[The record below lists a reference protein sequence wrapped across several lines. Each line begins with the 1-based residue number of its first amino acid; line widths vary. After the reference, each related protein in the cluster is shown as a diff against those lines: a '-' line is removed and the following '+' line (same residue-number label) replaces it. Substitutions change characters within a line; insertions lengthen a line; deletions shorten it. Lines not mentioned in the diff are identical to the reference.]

1 MLVANAAGTQ
11 GRDLVATDI
20 RGVVARDV
28 GQPAPIE
35 RIVLEDPGPGEV
47 LVRVL
52 ASGVCHTD
60 LHFQLGSIGT
70 LPILMGH
77 EGAGVVEAVGE
88 GVTSPKVGD
97 YVVLAWRAPCGQCR
111 FCRIGQLHLCAAS
124 LNAQPRQHSPAGD
137 VIPTIMGLGTFA
149 THTVVA
155 ALQAVPIPREVPPEQ
170 ACLIGCGVMT
180 GLGAVFYTAG
190 VRRGSTVAVFGSG
203 AVGTSVIQG
212 ARLADAAQI
221 IAVDL
226 EPRKLEWA
234 KQFGATDTVNAS
246 QTDPVAAIKELTGG
260 NGVDYVFEAV
270 GNPKVLAQALRS
282 RDLAGVCTLIGVP
295 SADAVI
301 EFPAQEYFGMGGSLR
316 VSWYGDCLPT
326 RDFPLLADLYLKGR
340 LKLDE
345 LITQKIALEGVQGAF
360 EAMERGETLR
370 SVISF
375 G

>member
-1 MLVANAAGTQ
+1 M
-11 GRDLVATDI
+11 ATEV
-20 RGVVARDV
+20 RGAVAREV
-28 GQPAPIE
+28 GRPAPVE

-47 LVRVL
+47 LVKVL

-70 LPILMGH
+70 LPVLMGH
-77 EGAGVVEAVGE
+77 EGAGVVEAVGP
-88 GVTSPKVGD
+88 GVSEPKVGD
-97 YVVLAWRAPCGQCR
+97 FVVLAWRAPCGNCR
-111 FCRIGQLHLCAAS
+111 FCRIGQSHLCAAS
-124 LNAQPRQHSPAGD
+124 LNAQPRQKTPAGET
-137 VIPTIMGLGTFA
+137 IPTIMGLGTFA
-149 THTVVA
+149 NYTVVA
-155 ALQAVPIPREVPPEQ
+155 ALQAVPIPKEVPAAQ
-170 ACLIGCGVMT
+170 ASLIGCGVMT

-212 ARLADAAQI
+212 ARIADAAKI

-234 KQFGATDTVNAS
+234 KQLGATDVVNAS
-246 QTDPVAAIKELTGG
+246 ETDPVAAIKDLTGG
-260 NGVDYVFEAV
+260 HGVDYVFEAV
-270 GNPKVLAQALRS
+270 GNPKVLSQALRS

-295 SADAVI
+295 SSNAVI

-340 LKLDE
+340 LNLDALVTE
-345 LITQKIALEGVQGAF
+345 KIGLDDVQHAF
-360 EAMERGETLR
+360 ERMERGETLR
-370 SVISF
+370 SVIMF
-375 G
+375 

>member
-1 MLVANAAGTQ
+1 M
-11 GRDLVATDI
+11 ATDI
-20 RGVVARDV
+20 QGAVAREV
-28 GQPAPIE
+28 GKPAPIE
-35 RIVLEDPGPGEV
+35 RIVLEDPGPGEA

-70 LPILMGH
+70 LPVLMGH
-77 EGAGVVEAVGE
+77 EGAGIVEAVGP

-111 FCRIGQLHLCAAS
+111 FCRIGQPHLCAAS
-124 LNAQPRQHSPAGD
+124 LNAQPRQHTPSGD

-180 GLGAVFYTAG
+180 GLGAVFYTAQ
-190 VRRGSTVAVFGSG
+190 VRRGSTVAVFGAG

-212 ARLADAAQI
+212 ARLADAARI

-234 KQFGATDTVNAS
+234 KQFGATDIVNAS
-246 QTDPVAAIKELTGG
+246 QTDSVQAIKDLTGG
-260 NGVDYVFEAV
+260 YGVDYAFEAV
-270 GNPKVLAQALRS
+270 GNPKVLSQALRS

-345 LITQKIALEGVQGAF
+345 LITRRIALEEVQDAF

-375 G
+375 GS

>member
-1 MLVANAAGTQ
+1 MMPTQ
-11 GRDLVATDI
+11 A
-20 RGVVARDV
+20 RGVVAREA
-28 GQPAPIE
+28 GQPAPLE
-35 RIVLEDPGPGEV
+35 QIVLEDPGPGEV

-60 LHFQLGSIGT
+60 LHFQMGHYGPET
-70 LPILMGH
+70 LPVLMGH
-77 EGAGVVEAVGE
+77 EGAGIVEAVGP
-88 GVTSPKVGD
+88 GVEQPKVGD

-124 LNAQPRQHSPAGD
+124 LNAKPRQHTPGGD

-155 ALQAVPIPREVPPEQ
+155 ALQAVPVPREVPPEQ

-180 GLGAVFYTAG
+180 GIGAVFYTAG
-190 VRRGSTVAVFGSG
+190 VRPGSTVAIFGSG

-212 ARLADAAQI
+212 ARLARASKV

-234 KQFGATDTVNAS
+234 RQFGATDTVNAS
-246 QTDPVAAIKELTGG
+246 EDDPVARIKELTNGY
-260 NGVDYVFEAV
+260 GVDYAFEAV
-270 GNPKVLAQALRS
+270 GNPKVLSQVLRS
-282 RDLAGVCTLIGVP
+282 RDLAGVAVLIGVP
-295 SADAVI
+295 GADAQI
-301 EFPAQEYFGMGGSLR
+301 EFPAQEFFGMGGSLR

-326 RDFPLLADLYLKGR
+326 RDFPLLAQMYLRGE
-340 LKLDE
+340 LLLDE
-345 LITQKIALEGVQGAF
+345 LITRRIALEEVQSAF
-360 EAMERGETLR
+360 ESMERGETLR

-375 G
+375 GG

>member
-1 MLVANAAGTQ
+1 
-11 GRDLVATDI
+11 VATDI

-47 LVRVL
+47 LVKVL

-70 LPILMGH
+70 LPVLMGH
-77 EGAGVVEAVGE
+77 EGAGIVEAVGE
-88 GVTSPKVGD
+88 GVTTPKVGD

-124 LNAQPRQHSPAGD
+124 LNAQPRQHTPEG
-137 VIPTIMGLGTFA
+137 VTIPTIMGLGTFA

-212 ARLADAAQI
+212 AHLADAAKI

-295 SADAVI
+295 AADAVI

-345 LITQKIALEGVQGAF
+345 LITQKIPLEGVQGAF

>member
-1 MLVANAAGTQ
+1 M
-11 GRDLVATDI
+11 ATEI
-20 RGVVARDV
+20 RGAVAREV
-28 GQPAPIE
+28 GQPAPVE

-60 LHFQLGSIGT
+60 LHFQTGSIGS
-70 LPILMGH
+70 LPVLMGH
-77 EGAGVVEAVGE
+77 EGAGIVEAVGA
-88 GVTSPKVGD
+88 GVSEPKVGD
-97 YVVLAWRAPCGQCR
+97 FVVLAWRAPCGNCR
-111 FCRIGQLHLCAAS
+111 FCHIGQPHLCAAS
-124 LNAQPRQHSPAGD
+124 LNAQPRQKSPAGET
-137 VIPTIMGLGTFA
+137 IPTIMGLGTFA

-155 ALQAVPIPREVPPEQ
+155 ALQAVPIPREVPAAQ
-170 ACLIGCGVMT
+170 ASLIGCGVMT

-212 ARLADAAQI
+212 ARIADAAKI

-234 KQFGATDTVNAS
+234 KKLGATHVVNAS
-246 QTDPVAAIKELTGG
+246 ETDPVAAIKDLTDGH
-260 NGVDYVFEAV
+260 GVDYVFEAV
-270 GNPKVLAQALRS
+270 GNPKVLSQALRS

-295 SADAVI
+295 SATSTI
-301 EFPAQEYFGMGGSLR
+301 EFPAQEFFGMGGSLR

-340 LKLDE
+340 LNLDDLVTE
-345 LITQKIALEGVQGAF
+345 KIGLGDVQHAF
-360 EAMERGETLR
+360 ERMERGETLR
-370 SVISF
+370 SVITF
-375 G
+375 

>member
-1 MLVANAAGTQ
+1 M
-11 GRDLVATDI
+11 ATEV
-20 RGVVARDV
+20 RGIVAREV
-28 GQPAPIE
+28 GKPAPIE
-35 RIVLEDPGPGEV
+35 QIVLEDPGPGEV

-77 EGAGVVEAVGE
+77 EGAGVVEAVGP
-88 GVTSPKVGD
+88 GVESPKVGD
-97 YVVLAWRAPCGQCR
+97 YVVLAWRAPCSQCR
-111 FCRIGQLHLCAAS
+111 FCKIGQPHLCAAS
-124 LNAQPRQHSPAGD
+124 LNAVPRQKTPGGD
-137 VIPTIMGLGTFA
+137 TIPTIMGLGTFA

-155 ALQAVPIPREVPPEQ
+155 ALQAVPIPREVPPAQ

-190 VRRGSTVAVFGSG
+190 VRKGSTVAVYGSG

-212 ARLADAAQI
+212 ARLADAAKI

-234 KQFGATDTVNAS
+234 KQLGATDVVNAGE
-246 QTDPVAAIKELTGG
+246 TDPVAAIKELTNGY
-260 NGVDYVFEAV
+260 GVDYVFEAV
-270 GNPKVLAQALRS
+270 GHPKVLAQALRS

-345 LITQKIALEGVQGAF
+345 LVTQRIALEEVQSSF

-370 SVISF
+370 SVITF
-375 G
+375 ADK

>member
-1 MLVANAAGTQ
+1 
-11 GRDLVATDI
+11 VATDI

-70 LPILMGH
+70 LPVLMGH

-88 GVTSPKVGD
+88 GVTTPKVGD

-111 FCRIGQLHLCAAS
+111 FCRIGQPHLCSAS
-124 LNAQPRQHSPAGD
+124 LNAKPRQHSPGGD

-155 ALQAVPIPREVPPEQ
+155 ALQAVPIPRDVPPEQ

-180 GLGAVFYTAG
+180 GLGAVFYTAH

-212 ARLADAAQI
+212 ARLADAARI

-226 EPRKLEWA
+226 ESRKLEWA

-260 NGVDYVFEAV
+260 NGVDYAFEAV

-345 LITQKIALEGVQGAF
+345 LITQKIPLEGVQGAF

>member
-1 MLVANAAGTQ
+1 M
-11 GRDLVATDI
+11 ATEA
-20 RGVVARDV
+20 RGIVAREV
-28 GQPAPIE
+28 GQAAPIE

-70 LPILMGH
+70 LPVLMGH
-77 EGAGVVEAVGE
+77 EGAGIVEAVGP
-88 GVTSPKVGD
+88 GVESPKVGD

-124 LNAQPRQHSPAGD
+124 LNAQPRQKTPSGD
-137 VIPTIMGLGTFA
+137 TIPTIMGLGTFA

-170 ACLIGCGVMT
+170 ASLIGCGVMT
-180 GLGAVFYTAG
+180 GIGAVFYTAG
-190 VRRGSTVAVFGSG
+190 VRPGSTVAVFGSG

-212 ARLADAAQI
+212 ARLAHAAKI

-234 KQFGATDTVNAS
+234 TQFGATHTVNAS
-246 QTDPVAAIKELTGG
+246 QDDPVARIKELTDGY
-260 NGVDYVFEAV
+260 GVNYVFEAV
-270 GNPKVLAQALRS
+270 GNPIVLTQALRS
-282 RDLAGVCTLIGVP
+282 RDLAGVAVLIGVP

-326 RDFPLLADLYLKGR
+326 RDFPLLADLYLKGE

-345 LITQKIALEGVQGAF
+345 MITRKIALEEVQDAF

-370 SVISF
+370 SVIAF
-375 G
+375 DGK